1 MCAVDPKYDE
11 WTGREATIELEKWR
25 VFVRA
30 ALVVH
35 MAYSSSTSHSP
46 GGLQHLVDIG
56 SNAANLATGIR

>member
-1 MCAVDPKYDE
+1 M
-11 WTGREATIELEKWR
+11 IEQAKWR

-35 MAYSSSTSHSP
+35 MAYSSSTSNSP